1 MTKFLFSAIYQAR
14 IYTETKLAQGFFV
27 STSFITISFPTA
39 ESEIEKRIKKA
50 MDKGW
55 GDAVTYFDKSISG
68 YRLKLVSH
76 SVTKL

>member
-1 MTKFLFSAIYQAR
+1 
-14 IYTETKLAQGFFV
+14 
-27 STSFITISFPTA
+27 
-39 ESEIEKRIKKA
+39 